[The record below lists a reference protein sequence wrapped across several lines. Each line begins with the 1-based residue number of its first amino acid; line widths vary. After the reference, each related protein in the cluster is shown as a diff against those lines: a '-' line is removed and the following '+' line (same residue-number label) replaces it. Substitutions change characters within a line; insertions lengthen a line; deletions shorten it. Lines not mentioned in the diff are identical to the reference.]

1 MSMVLSFL
9 GGAAKQLTTDIEQA
23 EENAREDAKLG
34 FSALYKRYE
43 ENAKSNRELTS
54 KMNEDEQWV
63 KTNYNNATPEQVAA
77 LVGNPVAL
85 EALKKTDDPYKIDL
99 DNYIKIA
106 QGNESPA
113 VQAERIQAL
122 PSMVGKIKESMSTKM
137 EAPKNRSPLGGLISD
152 FGETSYDSTMG
163 RLAKSQGM
171 SLKDLQA
178 TSRNQRTNTGAKF
191 DMSTL
196 AKAPDSV
203 EDMVKTANVARVQAK
218 QKFGEGS
225 DEYKTATQAY
235 VDISKEIDKVDK
247 GLTARADRLGIAILD
262 ETDPAKKK
270 SLQSEL
276 KTTQQAIKSHKE
288 ATSTSAERGD
298 DKPKKYSVISRSI
311 DDFVNTRMKEDKGF
325 DWKKYVDFK
334 TFTDPASGE
343 TITSRTQKAG
353 LDEQA
358 QRELFAKERE
368 LTAQALTTNGYVVNG
383 KPRYSEVAEIMN
395 NRNITPQSF
404 GAPAPAPVATPAPAP
419 TAAPAAAPAPAQ
431 PATAQPAK
439 VVSVAK
445 VQEQAKANN
454 VPYEEAAAAA
464 RKQGYTIR

>member
-1 MSMVLSFL
+1 MGMVLSFL

-43 ENAKSNRELTS
+43 ENAKSNRELTN

-85 EALKKTDDPYKIDL
+85 DALKKTDDPYKIDL
-99 DNYIKIA
+99 ANYIQIA

-113 VQAERIQAL
+113 VQKERIQAL
-122 PSMVGKIKESMSTKM
+122 PKLVGEVAESIKK
-137 EAPKNRSPLGGLISD
+137 RSPLGGLISD
-152 FGETSYDSTMG
+152 FGTTSYDSTMG

-171 SLKDLQA
+171 SLADLQA

-218 QKFGEGS
+218 QKFGEDS
-225 DEYKTATQAY
+225 EEYTTANQAY
-235 VDISKEIDKVDK
+235 VQISREIDKADK
-247 GLTARADRLGIAILD
+247 SLTSRADRISIALMD
-262 ETDPAKKK
+262 ETDPEKKK
-270 SLQSEL
+270 VLQSDL
-276 KTTQQAIKSHKE
+276 KTTQQAIKNHKE
-288 ATSTSAERGD
+288 ATSTSAERNE
-298 DKPKKYSVISRSI
+298 DKPKKYSAIARSI

-353 LDEQA
+353 LSDEA

-383 KPRYSEVAEIMN
+383 KPRYNEVAEIMN

-404 GAPAPAPVATPAPAP
+404 GAPAPAQTTQPAPA
-419 TAAPAAAPAPAQ
+419 AQPAAAQ
-431 PATAQPAK
+431 SAK

-445 VQEQAKANN
+445 VQEQARANN
-454 VPYEEAAAAA
+454 VPYEQAAAEA